1 MARPLLLFDLD
12 GTVIDVNSFP
22 IWVKELLLARG
33 AHLGVAARLSVAT
46 RAAAAL
52 AVRKLLRQSHARFK
66 QRLQRIWSTVEAAAP
81 AGHAADALVERL
93 AGRVRPNLGTLL
105 GEVASGGFDA
115 VLTTA
120 AAAEYAVPLASRLGF
135 RHVVATP
142 AGGGVEATDNVGA
155 VKRDRTLAYL
165 RVQGWAA
172 RPRILFTDHRD
183 DLPLIH
189 ECGALVWFGAAADCA
204 AIARQ
209 EPAKPTIA
217 ALGLSPAA
225 VRACVDTILPTG
237 TARG

>member
-1 MARPLLLFDLD
+1 MASPVLLFDLD

-22 IWVKELLLARG
+22 IWVKELLLARVG
-33 AHLGVAARLSVAT
+33 HLGIAGRLSVAT

-66 QRLQRIWSTVEAAAP
+66 RRVQRIWSTVEAAAP

-93 AGRVRPNLGTLL
+93 ARHVRPNLGILL
-105 GEVASGGFDA
+105 GEVVRGDFDA

-120 AAAEYAVPLASRLGF
+120 AAAEYAVPLARRLGF
-135 RHVVATP
+135 HHVVATP
-142 AGGGVEATDNVGA
+142 AGGGADAADNVGA
-155 VKRDRTLAYL
+155 MKRDRTLAYL
-165 RVQGWAA
+165 RAQGWAA
-172 RPRILFTDHRD
+172 RPRILFTDHAD

-189 ECGALVWFGAAADCA
+189 ECGALIWFGTAAECA

-217 ALGLSPAA
+217 ALALSPVA
-225 VRACVDTILPTG
+225 VRGCVDTILPVTTEVG
-237 TARG
+237 